1 MKAMRA
7 VWPAAPLV
15 ADEGSRLL
23 PRAFHAKGLPRRE
36 MMAGLAAILVVH
48 AALIAFILYRDGASR
63 PDARPEQ
70 EIPVEVVAEV
80 PPDPPPPQP
89 QPEQKPEANYDKPA
103 FSAPRAA
110 TENVANQSG
119 AERKTEAPAGT
130 SNAQNGAPVPAND
143 AAPAPPALA
152 STLRGTAEE
161 KIADE
166 KAEPLEA
173 ASPLP
178 DASPGQAP
186 ARAKAE
192 QSGPTDTAT
201 QLSASAAF
209 PRISFMAM
217 TMPAALNGGDEDNRF
232 MANCFAKIQSKKR
245 YPKSAAARHATG
257 FAMVSFIIDSGGGLV
272 YQTLARSSGH
282 ADLDAEAMA
291 AVKAAAPY
299 PPPPPGAPQSLLATI
314 KF

>member
-7 VWPAAPLV
+7 VRPAAPLV
-15 ADEGSRLL
+15 ADERLRLL
-23 PRAFHAKGLPRRE
+23 PRAMVQSARQRE
-36 MMAGLAAILVVH
+36 VGVSLGAILLVH
-48 AALIAFILYRDGASR
+48 AALIAFILYRDGWDR
-63 PDARPEQ
+63 FDVEPQQ

-80 PPDPPPPQP
+80 PPDPPKPPP
-89 QPEQKPEANYDKPA
+89 QPEQKPEENYEKPA
-103 FSAPRAA
+103 YSAPRAA
-110 TENVANQSG
+110 TETAANQAG
-119 AERKTEAPAGT
+119 AQDKTEAPQ
-130 SNAQNGAPVPAND
+130 AQSKAQDGAPVAAND
-143 AAPAPPALA
+143 AAPAPQVTSSP
-152 STLRGTAEE
+152 LRGTADE

-178 DASPGQAP
+178 DATPGQAP

-192 QSGPTDTAT
+192 QTAETQTAT
-201 QLSASAAF
+201 QLPAKAAF
-209 PRISFMAM
+209 PSVSFMAM

-232 MANCFAKIQSKKR
+232 MSNVFAKILSKKR

-257 FAMVSFIIDSGGGLV
+257 VAKVSFIIDSAGGLV
-272 YQTLARSSGH
+272 YHALAHSSGE

-291 AVKAAAPY
+291 AVKSAAPY
-299 PPPPPGAPQSLLATI
+299 PPPPPGAPHALLATI